1 MSGFHN
7 APDVGQL
14 LHDLELEQQTEEQEK
29 EFAKGMAALFHAKE
43 KERLEKEASDGKA
56 SPNKDG

>member
-14 LHDLELEQQTEEQEK
+14 LHDLELERQTEEHEK

-43 KERLEKEASDGKA
+43 KGRLEKEVRDASCAHDA
-56 SPNKDG
+56 S